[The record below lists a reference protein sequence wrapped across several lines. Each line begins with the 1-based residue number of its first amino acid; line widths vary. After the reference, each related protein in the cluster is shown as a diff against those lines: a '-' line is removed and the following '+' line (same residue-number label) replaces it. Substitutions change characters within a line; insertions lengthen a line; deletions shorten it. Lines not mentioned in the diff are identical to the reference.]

1 MQEKIFTNDCKKCL
15 TFAKDRIII
24 NTGKSKSEVNAMRID
39 RVKFAAALARLD
51 LNGNQLAEKA
61 GVSRGTV
68 TAVRTGKSCSKETA
82 DKLAAVLGREI
93 IEEVRP

>member
-1 MQEKIFTNDCKKCL
+1 
-15 TFAKDRIII
+15 
-24 NTGKSKSEVNAMRID
+24 MRID
-39 RVKFAAALARLD
+39 RIKFAAALARLD